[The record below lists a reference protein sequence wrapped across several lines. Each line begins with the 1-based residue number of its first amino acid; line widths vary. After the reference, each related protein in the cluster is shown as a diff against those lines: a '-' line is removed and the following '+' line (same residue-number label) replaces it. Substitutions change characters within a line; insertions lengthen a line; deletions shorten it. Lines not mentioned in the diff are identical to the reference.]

1 MGEHVGRLYGQ
12 IYEVVRR
19 IPRGRVATYGQV
31 AELAGIPGGARVVG
45 TAMRV
50 STPEMALPWHR
61 VVGKRSAT
69 TAQVSIRDPVGGA
82 VQRGLLESEGVELSR
97 AGSIALARHGWVPR
111 ERKAGAGKGKAGE
124 EGKAGEKGKAGGKA
138 GRKRKARRG

>member
-1 MGEHVGRLYGQ
+1 
-12 IYEVVRR
+12 
-19 IPRGRVATYGQV
+19 V

-50 STPEMALPWHR
+50 STPEMGLPWHR

-69 TAQVSIRDPVGGA
+69 MAHVSIRDPVGGA

-97 AGSIALARHGWVPR
+97 AGSIALAGFGWLPR
-111 ERKAGAGKGKAGE
+111 G
-124 EGKAGEKGKAGGKA
+124 
-138 GRKRKARRG
+138 KRKTRRG